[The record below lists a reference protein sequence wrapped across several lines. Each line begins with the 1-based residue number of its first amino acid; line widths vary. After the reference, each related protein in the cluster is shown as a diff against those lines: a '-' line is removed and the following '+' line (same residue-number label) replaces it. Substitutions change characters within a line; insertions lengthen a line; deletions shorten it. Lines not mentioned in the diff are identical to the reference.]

1 MGLCSRQEVF
11 LLGICESARPPSE
24 SKVVS
29 NEFANYLN
37 KRLDRQGIVDISR
50 QMKSLID
57 KVSAEAEVA
66 PIDDLSNIVQ
76 EFYTLL
82 RKRLETHQLF
92 QSKQICYCGSP
103 SSIYLM
109 HNFCMFPSDLTEEEH
124 GTIMAYCEKYVMIC
138 MYKALFCPPNTDDED
153 KDLELQ
159 NRIRSLNWISTIELK
174 CEVDESSQ
182 EVRDILHDCI
192 NGEESEF
199 LSQAPFSNF
208 RLPIL

>member
-92 QSKQICYCGSP
+92 QSKQICYCGCLQY
-103 SSIYLM
+103 I
-109 HNFCMFPSDLTEEEH
+109 
-124 GTIMAYCEKYVMIC
+124 
-138 MYKALFCPPNTDDED
+138 PN
-153 KDLELQ
+153 
-159 NRIRSLNWISTIELK
+159 
-174 CEVDESSQ
+174 
-182 EVRDILHDCI
+182 
-192 NGEESEF
+192 
-199 LSQAPFSNF
+199 A
-208 RLPIL
+208 